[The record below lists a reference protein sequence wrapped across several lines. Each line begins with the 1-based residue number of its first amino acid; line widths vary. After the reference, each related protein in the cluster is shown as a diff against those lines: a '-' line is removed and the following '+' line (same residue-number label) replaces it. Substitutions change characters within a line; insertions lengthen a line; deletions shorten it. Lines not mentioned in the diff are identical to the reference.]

1 MLNIVDNIWKW
12 QCSLMF
18 SIDRG
23 MRTHNII
30 ALVVNDGNFHFQT
43 EKGIHK
49 CKVFFMFWQLIIIYP
64 DSRTTVGIIRRTN
77 RQKCSKYKNAFLQLE
92 KKIVDCDIHSTIPDD
107 DWNEEGG
114 TNSSIHLSC
123 FRETNLQSVTNIFFF
138 LFGGK
143 KILKQDLDRPILG
156 EWTDHQ
162 IQHCRNNGFKVF

>member
-1 MLNIVDNIWKW
+1 M
-12 QCSLMF
+12 
-18 SIDRG
+18 
-23 MRTHNII
+23 
-30 ALVVNDGNFHFQT
+30 
-43 EKGIHK
+43 GIFIFKRKKEFTNVK
-49 CKVFFMFWQLIIIYP
+49 CFYVFMFWQLIIIYP

-77 RQKCSKYKNAFLQLE
+77 RQKCSKYKNAFLLLQSLFDD
-92 KKIVDCDIHSTIPDD
+92 KIVDCDIHSTIPDD

-156 EWTDHQ
+156 
-162 IQHCRNNGFKVF
+162 NGLIIKFNIVETMV